1 MHLDYDIAVGIYSHS
16 ILQLQVGSQDIVFM
30 KVDWYRTIKA
40 PYPGLRYVQRVQVKC
55 GRPSTLMVREWV
67 PAHLV
72 DTQVFFSKDNTPAAT
87 DVEAAEKSNYN
98 LVHGKR
104 SSDYKIPQHQLHA
117 GSMQSS

>member
-1 MHLDYDIAVGIYSHS
+1 MHLDCMILLWSS
-16 ILQLQVGSQDIVFM
+16 IHMQFLHLQVGSQDVVFM
-30 KVDWYRTIKA
+30 KVDWYRTINA

-55 GRPSTLMVREWV
+55 GRPCTVMESGYRHILSTGV
-67 PAHLV
+67 
-72 DTQVFFSKDNTPAAT
+72 FSKDNTPAAT

-117 GSMQSS
+117 GLMQ